1 MIFSKTPVRI
11 EIGGGATDVEPYS
24 TDYGGYVINTTI
36 DKFIR
41 VFINLRDDKKINIFT
56 ETKNVTYSIEAL
68 EEKIRNFRDFD
79 LLDAALF
86 FIKPQVGF
94 NMYIDIEAPKKAGL
108 GASASLCTA
117 ILGAFC
123 FLNDENLDIDKI
135 AENAYYIEQEILKNE
150 GGRQDQ
156 YAAVYGGFN
165 EMVFLGGNN
174 VKVKK
179 LNLSGSFKNELE
191 QNLILFYTGEPHISG
206 SMVKK
211 QVDFYLKDKEKAK
224 KSLDKL
230 KEIAYYMRDTL
241 LEEDF
246 YSFGKLL
253 TKDWIEKSKFNPLL
267 TTIYMKKLNNLV
279 MKNGG
284 IGGRVCGAGGGGS
297 FIWLVDSKKRDI
309 IKELLKKQR
318 GKLISYKF
326 IERGIKISNI

>member
-1 MIFSKTPVRI
+1 MSKTPVRI

-36 DKFIR
+36 DKFVR
-41 VFINLRDDKKINIFT
+41 AFINIKDDNKIKIFT
-56 ETKNVTYSIEAL
+56 ETKKTTYLIEEI
-68 EEKIRNFRDFD
+68 EEKIKNSKDFD
-79 LLDAALF
+79 LIDAILF
-86 FIKPQVGF
+86 FIKPQIGF
-94 NMYIDIEAPKKAGL
+94 NMYIDVEAPKKAGL

-123 FLNDENLDIDKI
+123 ILNDENLDINKI

-165 EMVFLGGNN
+165 EMEFLGGNN
-174 VKVKK
+174 VKVNK
-179 LNLSGSFKNELE
+179 LNLSKSFKKELE
-191 QNLILFYTGEPHISG
+191 QNLILFYTGEPHVSG

-224 KSLDKL
+224 KFLDKL
-230 KEIAYYMRDTL
+230 KEIAYCMRDTL

-253 TKDWIEKSKFNPLL
+253 IEDWIEKSKFNPFL
-267 TTIYMKKLNNLV
+267 TTEYMKSLNNMV

-297 FIWLVDSKKRDI
+297 FIWLVDSKKREV
-309 IKELLKKQR
+309 IKEILKKQQ

-326 IERGIKISNI
+326 IEKGIEISNI

>member
-56 ETKNVTYSIEAL
+56 ENKNLSYYFNELKKRVNNI
-68 EEKIRNFRDFD
+68 KDFD
-79 LLDAALF
+79 LIDATLY
-86 FIKPQVGF
+86 FINPQFGF
-94 NMYIDIEAPKKAGL
+94 NIYIDIEAPKKAGL

-123 FLNDENLDIDKI
+123 ILNDKKLEKNKI
-135 AENAYYIEQEILKNE
+135 AENAYYIEEEILRNE

-165 EMVFLGGNN
+165 EMEFLGGSN

-179 LNLSGSFKNELE
+179 LNISESFKKELE
-191 QNLILFYTGEPHISG
+191 KNLILFYTGEPHISG

-224 KSLDKL
+224 RSLDKL
-230 KEIAYYMRDTL
+230 KEIAYNMRDVL
-241 LEEDF
+241 LEENLD
-246 YSFGKLL
+246 SFGKLL
-253 TKDWIEKSKFNPLL
+253 TEDWIEKSRFNPLL
-267 TTIYMKKLNNLV
+267 TTEYMRELNDLV
-279 MKNGG
+279 IENGG
-284 IGGRVCGAGGGGS
+284 LGGRVCGAGGGGS
-297 FIWLVDSKKRDI
+297 FIWLVDSKKREE
-309 IKELLKKQR
+309 IKEILKKQK
-318 GKLISYKF
+318 GKLISYIF
-326 IERGIKISNI
+326 IDKGLEISNI